1 MKGLFYFLF
10 FAAVGAGLYLYFNRP
25 EDFKIKDNIIV
36 SQASGMDINAGITA
50 PPRYA
55 VIRGTITNIS
65 DKNFNDVEIVY
76 QSGRD
81 TIRTKI
87 GSLMKGQSADFETN
101 RMMVRSSHP
110 DYEIIDIPCKEE

>member
-10 FAAVGAGLYLYFNRP
+10 FAAVGAGLYLYFNKAD
-25 EDFKIKDNIIV
+25 DFKVKDHVIV
-36 SQASGMDINAGITA
+36 SQASGMDINAGITS

-55 VIRGTITNIS
+55 IIRGTITNIS

-81 TIRTKI
+81 TIRAKI
-87 GSLMKGQSADFETN
+87 GSLTKGQSADFETN
-101 RMMVRSSHP
+101 RMMVRSGHP
-110 DYEIIDIPCKEE
+110 DYQIINISCKEE